1 MKFHRLFICFG
12 GFAESKLQ
20 YAVFAMNR
28 CCNMGLLMALVPSA
42 YGTTHLRQIFGFQH
56 MGLVH
61 AAGHAPGGHV
71 VCCDGVCK
79 FVKAQPAHEQH
90 WVADAHTLSGTCKWF
105 SRSKGYGFI
114 RVNVDGESVRDLFV
128 HQSDLCSGGMC
139 VALIP
144 GEALEFRVSKSLM
157 NGKEKAAHISGPGGS
172 PLQGMAYNDDSD
184 ESWSALFEQ
193 VTGIIIPR

>member
-1 MKFHRLFICFG
+1 
-12 GFAESKLQ
+12 
-20 YAVFAMNR
+20 MNR
-28 CCNMGLLMALVPSA
+28 CCNMMGLLMALVPSA
-42 YGTTHLRQIFGFQH
+42 FGTTHLRQIFGFQH

>member
-1 MKFHRLFICFG
+1 
-12 GFAESKLQ
+12 
-20 YAVFAMNR
+20 
-28 CCNMGLLMALVPSA
+28 
-42 YGTTHLRQIFGFQH
+42 
-56 MGLVH
+56 
-61 AAGHAPGGHV
+61 
-71 VCCDGVCK
+71 
-79 FVKAQPAHEQH
+79 
-90 WVADAHTLSGTCKWF
+90 
-105 SRSKGYGFI
+105 
-114 RVNVDGESVRDLFV
+114 
-128 HQSDLCSGGMC
+128 MC